1 MERQKVLV
9 SMREIQRYKIL
20 QEVIAKRLKGVEAAE
35 ILKLTPVHI
44 SRLKARVF
52 KEGFEG
58 ILRRSPSSAPN
69 KKMTQALEEE
79 ILSLR
84 RELYYDFNILH
95 FRDKL
100 EEDHGIKLCYESVRR
115 ILIKAHEHQPRRR
128 RKVHRQRHRMPKA
141 GMLIQMDSSQHQW
154 LEAVAEKWWLIAM
167 IDDATNEVPYARFF
181 PKDTVFSNMHVI
193 RCFIE
198 RKGLFMSLYADR
210 ASHFKTTRHGGLHVQ
225 VGSEQA
231 DTQIERALEE
241 LGITL
246 IPAHSPQAKGR
257 IEVTFRLFQDRLI
270 KEMRLAGIKDYR
282 EANRFLI
289 DRFLP
294 YYNSKWT
301 HEAESA
307 YLPLP
312 QEKNLDLIFC
322 IKEQR
327 SVNKDNTISFR
338 GQMIQIP
345 PSSLRASFSRA
356 KVEVCLLEDNRIF
369 VLYKNQVIAE
379 SMLSKDNKTIKRE
392 RRIEKILNQR
402 EYIQN
407 ITGFQKTPWIPPK
420 NHPWRGF
427 VYGKK
432 GKTQYP
438 FLNISK

>member
-1 MERQKVLV
+1 
-9 SMREIQRYKIL
+9 
-20 QEVIAKRLKGVEAAE
+20 
-35 ILKLTPVHI
+35 
-44 SRLKARVF
+44 
-52 KEGFEG
+52 
-58 ILRRSPSSAPN
+58 
-69 KKMTQALEEE
+69 
-79 ILSLR
+79 
-84 RELYYDFNILH
+84 
-95 FRDKL
+95 
-100 EEDHGIKLCYESVRR
+100 
-115 ILIKAHEHQPRRR
+115 
-128 RKVHRQRHRMPKA
+128 
-141 GMLIQMDSSQHQW
+141 
-154 LEAVAEKWWLIAM
+154 
-167 IDDATNEVPYARFF
+167 
-181 PKDTVFSNMHVI
+181 
-193 RCFIE
+193 
-198 RKGLFMSLYADR
+198 
-210 ASHFKTTRHGGLHVQ
+210 
-225 VGSEQA
+225 
-231 DTQIERALEE
+231 
-241 LGITL
+241 
-246 IPAHSPQAKGR
+246 
-257 IEVTFRLFQDRLI
+257 
-270 KEMRLAGIKDYR
+270 
-282 EANRFLI
+282 NRFLI
-289 DRFLP
+289 DRFLS

-312 QEKNLDLIFC
+312 QEINLDLIFC

-345 PSSLRASFSRA
+345 PSSLRVSFSRA
-356 KVEVCLLEDNRIF
+356 KVEVYLLEDNRIF